1 MTDDD
6 AREDGTRGQGDALLE
21 MQAAIDE
28 MVRIAWER
36 YPEAGQDLEDDVR
49 AALVDVRPIVRE
61 LDALWLHLRQTRG
74 R

>member
-1 MTDDD
+1 MDDD
-6 AREDGTRGQGDALLE
+6 EPTQAEGDALLE

-28 MVRIAWER
+28 MVRIAWEA
-36 YPEAGQDLEDDVR
+36 YPAAGEDLEDDVR

-61 LDALWLHLRQTRG
+61 LDALWLHLRQTLG

>member
-6 AREDGTRGQGDALLE
+6 ERTQDPGDALLE

-36 YPEAGQDLEDDVR
+36 YPEAGQDLEDEVR

-61 LDALWLHLRQTRG
+61 LDALWLHLRQTLG